1 MNKLFEKNRKLI
13 PLSAVALVVLSSLI
27 EVILLL
33 VAPESLISSTVPK
46 IIFSTTIKFIM
57 SAIFIFIILKL
68 YKLKIGFGK
77 KSLVKGIF
85 WFGSMLCIASM
96 FNFLGGYQNPE
107 INFIQALPM
116 IIMFLVFALSVG
128 LYEEIVFRG
137 LIFGLFRKYF
147 GESKKGIYT
156 SVLLSALI
164 FGCVHF
170 LNLIVYP
177 GLIIT
182 TIAQVISASFVG
194 VLFAVI
200 YFRTENLLPCI
211 ILHTIF
217 DFAGYFWF
225 SFAKDIDKMMNV
237 ANTTD
242 TNIGAGIINIALCS
256 LFVISGLLQLRK
268 VFKNKKLNSIEDKR

>member
-1 MNKLFEKNRKLI
+1 MNKIFEKNRKLI
-13 PLSAVALVVLSSLI
+13 PLSAVTLVILSSLI

-33 VAPESLISSTVPK
+33 VAPENWISSTVPK
-46 IIFSTTIKFIM
+46 IIFSTTIKLIM

-107 INFIQALPM
+107 ISFIHALPM

-128 LYEEIVFRG
+128 LCEEIVFRG
-137 LIFGLFRKYF
+137 FIFSLFRKYF

-177 GLIIT
+177 DLVIT
-182 TIAQVISASFVG
+182 TIAQVISAAFVG

-200 YFRTENLLPCI
+200 YYRTENLLPCI
-211 ILHTIF
+211 ILHAIF
-217 DFAGYFWF
+217 DFAGYFWICF
-225 SFAKDIDKMMNV
+225 SKNINQMMNV
-237 ANTTD
+237 VNTTD
-242 TNIGAGIINIALCS
+242 SDIISALVTIGLS
-256 LFVISGLLQLRK
+256 STFLISGLCQLRK
-268 VFKNKKLNSIEDKR
+268 IFKNKSKKVKTD

>member
-1 MNKLFEKNRKLI
+1 MKKVFEKNNIFIPILAIGLLILSIAIEAILNVITPGEWGTFTVSKIIIMTVIKL
-13 PLSAVALVVLSSLI
+13 VLS
-27 EVILLL
+27 
-33 VAPESLISSTVPK
+33 
-46 IIFSTTIKFIM
+46 IIFVFI
-57 SAIFIFIILKL
+57 AVKL
-68 YKLKIGFGK
+68 FKIKIGFGK
-77 KSLVKGIF
+77 KDLVKGIF

-107 INFIQALPM
+107 ISFIQALPM

-137 LIFGLFRKYF
+137 FIFSLFRKYF

-170 LNLIVYP
+170 VNLIVYP
-177 GLIIT
+177 DLIIT
-182 TIAQVISASFVG
+182 TIAQVISASFFG
-194 VLFAVI
+194 VLCAVI

-217 DFAGYFWF
+217 DFAGYFWL